1 MKYGWLLALLMVAMV
16 GCTGGLDSS
25 GGQCNQ
31 GLCVKIEVAEPIRRE
46 EPVVV
51 TITVATERDV
61 PNLGVSLIY
70 HNREI
75 VVEEPEG
82 KEYGEVAWRGSQG
95 LDWIVSAT
103 ANQPIVFTRKLHLA
117 PAEWPVTI
125 VASAITPQG
134 LRIVDSVRLHFTAE
148 GARVYYE
155 GTPVPITPGPI
166 LMFTVTPG
174 PSPTPRP
181 TSTPTPTL
189 LPTPTHPRF
198 PLTPTQEPY
207 PPATALPRAPLAA
220 PTQAVYP

>member
-1 MKYGWLLALLMVAMV
+1 MKYVWLLALLMVAMV

-31 GLCVKIEVAEPIRRE
+31 GLCVKLEVAEPVRTE
-46 EPVVV
+46 EPVTV
-51 TITVATERDV
+51 TITVWTESDV
-61 PNLGVSLIY
+61 PKLGVSLYTYPSSAQVQGPAGWETTAKEGTVWEGGAGWLIGARAKQPAMFT
-70 HNREI
+70 REI
-75 VVEEPEG
+75 RLPP
-82 KEYGEVAWRGSQG
+82 GES
-95 LDWIVSAT
+95 LWIL
-103 ANQPIVFTRKLHLA
+103 ANA
-117 PAEWPVTI
+117 A
-125 VASAITPQG
+125 TPQG
-134 LRIVDSVRLHFTAE
+134 LRVVDSVRLHFTAE

-155 GTPVPITPGPI
+155 GTPMPITPGPI

-181 TSTPTPTL
+181 TFTPTPTL
-189 LPTPTHPRF
+189 LPTPTDPRF